1 MSEREFA
8 AQQLLRFLDAVGP
21 VEARWAMA
29 TALQAMEQGPDVDL
43 RHALAEA
50 AGEAADA
57 EDEPADAEDEPADAE
72 DEPADAEDEPA
83 DDGGASA
90 PKGKRGA
97 GKATPPEQPEAAG

>member
-57 EDEPADAEDEPADAE
+57 EDEPAD
-72 DEPADAEDEPA
+72 
-83 DDGGASA
+83 DGGASA
-90 PKGKRGA
+90 PKGTRGA